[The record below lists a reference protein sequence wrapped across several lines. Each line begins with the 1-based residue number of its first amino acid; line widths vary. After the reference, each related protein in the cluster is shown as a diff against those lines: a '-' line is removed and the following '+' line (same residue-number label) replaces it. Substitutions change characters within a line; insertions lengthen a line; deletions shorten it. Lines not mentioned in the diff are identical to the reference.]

1 MQQSP
6 TRYRAGNGMQRDI
19 YQRLLPDLLA
29 KLSWSPGLKV
39 LDIGCGD
46 GQALTEFLVPSL
58 PGHGAVLGVDKA
70 EPMVEFARNNYATD
84 QIRFLQADI
93 GSPNAV
99 DEIGGKFDRI
109 FSLLCLHWV
118 QDQKQVLKNIEALL
132 APGGEAILLF
142 VGESTFF
149 KVFEKMATS
158 SPWQEQ
164 MQDWTEFVSPYRR
177 AADPAVQFRQLAERA
192 ALHVLHVA
200 APWHKFDYDTLVQL
214 ESSLSAITPF
224 LERIPVGERPAF
236 LRRCVEEMVQVAPPE
251 GEGVCTLLH
260 QLIIARVP
268 KAADYVA
275 E

>member
-1 MQQSP
+1 
-6 TRYRAGNGMQRDI
+6 
-19 YQRLLPDLLA
+19 
-29 KLSWSPGLKV
+29 
-39 LDIGCGD
+39 
-46 GQALTEFLVPSL
+46 
-58 PGHGAVLGVDKA
+58 VDKA

-84 QIRFLQADI
+84 QIRFLRADI

-99 DEIGGKFDRI
+99 HEIGGKFDRI

-177 AADPAVQFRQLAERA
+177 AADPAVQFRQLAECA